1 MLQMLGGGDDG
12 VASSGPRVW
21 KEFQAKLRD
30 GSSQSKVPTKSEL
43 DTFGSRLVPYVAA
56 QDAAAASVL
65 REFLMDPGCD
75 DARFAEIGLKIG
87 NYESSQLA
95 AAIIGSLDQFL
106 RMVAYVSEQVGVAAG
121 GLQMLR
127 AIYKPY
133 YSIPLEDRMAEEVA
147 LLRSIKVIS
156 AKCDVYEAM

>member
-21 KEFQAKLRD
+21 KEFQAKLRN

-43 DTFGSRLVPYVAA
+43 DTYGSRLVPYVAA

-65 REFLMDPGCD
+65 REFLVDPGCD

-95 AAIIGSLDQFL
+95 AAIIGSLDQ
-106 RMVAYVSEQVGVAAG
+106 RMVAYVSEQVGVAGEG
-121 GLQMLR
+121 GGDAQSSCWQACR
-127 AIYKPY
+127 AP
-133 YSIPLEDRMAEEVA
+133 PA
-147 LLRSIKVIS
+147 
-156 AKCDVYEAM
+156 